1 MKAFTILFFLSLL
14 LSTLPCASQSLPKR
28 VLDQLEAREKEM
40 FAATSNGDSAAF
52 RQLCGT
58 DYITINANG
67 VAMTLEEALPF
78 VPRFKGSTMQL
89 SQQQQRVYGNLALRT
104 GLGKA
109 FINGELVAEV
119 LYTAGWIYRDHR
131 WLFIHWQGTPT
142 GILLEG
148 KGLREPPKQE

>member
-1 MKAFTILFFLSLL
+1 MKAFTCLFFLSLL
-14 LSTLPCASQSLPKR
+14 LMGLPCASQLLPKR

-40 FAATSNGDSAAF
+40 FDATSNGDSAAF

-58 DYITINANG
+58 DYLTINANG
-67 VAMTLEEALPF
+67 AAMTLEEALPF
-78 VPRFKGSTMQL
+78 VPQFKGSTVQL
-89 SQQQQRVYGNLALRT
+89 SRQQQRVYGNLALRT

-109 FINGELVAEV
+109 FINGQLVAEF
-119 LYTAGWIYRDHR
+119 LYTAGWVYRNKR

-148 KGLREPPKQE
+148 KGLREPPKTE